1 MVVNKYSW
9 RCWVNFYIIF
19 TIFSSPVLGC
29 CWHEETLV
37 APVLPAG
44 LAEGPGLGE
53 AGQHHEEEDHG
64 EGVTLWLLLIKCYH
78 SLTSPE
84 WNKLLDKLWLCAR
97 WCHPVTK
104 SGMQSLWLSSLQQN
118 LDSILFFSNQN
129 QIFNSQDYLTSR
141 AVSLNHRHP
150 D

>member
-9 RCWVNFYIIF
+9 RCWVNFHIIF

-29 CWHEETLV
+29 SWHEETLV

-64 EGVTLWLLLIKCYH
+64 EGGHTLITSDQML
-78 SLTSPE
+78 SLSD
-84 WNKLLDKLWLCAR
+84 LAR
-97 WCHPVTK
+97 VEQTTW
-104 SGMQSLWLSSLQQN
+104 
-118 LDSILFFSNQN
+118 
-129 QIFNSQDYLTSR
+129 
-141 AVSLNHRHP
+141 
-150 D
+150 